1 MLSKVPGDL
10 ENAMSVFSLAQ
21 ALDIK
26 LPSVEILDV
35 GAMDEGEDRYDV
47 LRSMGLANIT
57 GIEPDEEQF
66 AKLQNAEN
74 GNYLPYFLGTGDKQ
88 TFHLTRY
95 PGCSSLYPPDSRVI
109 DPFTSIGTSENGNF
123 RVVNTMPVQ
132 THRLDDITQCPSP
145 DYVKLDV
152 QGGELDI
159 LRHGMDK
166 LKNALVIESEV
177 EFVALYENQPL
188 FGDMQVFL
196 REHGFCLHKFVD
208 IAGRSFKPFARDNNR
223 YAATSQVLW
232 ADAIFIKD
240 FKEFD
245 SYTDEQL
252 LKSALILHQLYYSY
266 DLVHLILRH
275 YDSRLGTV
283 LNEKYLHALQ
293 ASADLPSLYMNLKE
307 HI

>member
-1 MLSKVPGDL
+1 
-10 ENAMSVFSLAQ
+10 MSVFSLAET
-21 ALDIK
+21 
-26 LPSVEILDV
+26 LPVELPRIEILDV

-47 LRSMGLANIT
+47 LRLMGLANVT
-57 GIEPDEEQF
+57 GVEPDEEQF
-66 AKLQNAEN
+66 AKLQNEKNRA
-74 GNYLPYFLGTGDKQ
+74 GTYLPYFLGNGEEQ

-95 PGCSSLYPPDSRVI
+95 PGCSSLYRPDSRVI

-123 RVVNTMPVQ
+123 RVVDTMQVQ
-132 THRLDDITQCPSP
+132 THRLNDVSECPMP

-159 LRHGMDK
+159 LKNGMDK

-208 IAGRSFKPFARDNNR
+208 VAGRSFKPFARDNNR

-232 ADAIFIKD
+232 ADAIFVKD
-240 FKEFD
+240 FRDFD

-252 LKSALILHQLYYSY
+252 LKSALILHQLYFSY

-275 YDSRLGTV
+275 YDSRIGTSF
-283 LNEKYLHALQ
+283 NEKYLQALQ
-293 ASADLPSLYMNLKE
+293 AAPDLPSLYMNMKE